1 MIAVSVN
8 EARERVAQLA
18 EVVAAFEVTQTQL
31 RAKLDLN
38 PSTKSELE
46 RKIELNTRT
55 LESLHR
61 SLAENRELLRK
72 LMAET

>member
-1 MIAVSVN
+1 MIAVSVD

-18 EVVAAFEVTQTQL
+18 EVVAAFEVTQSQL
-31 RAKLDLN
+31 RARLELN
-38 PSTKSELE
+38 PAMKIELQ

-61 SLAENRELLRK
+61 SLAENRELLRT
-72 LMAET
+72 LIAEI